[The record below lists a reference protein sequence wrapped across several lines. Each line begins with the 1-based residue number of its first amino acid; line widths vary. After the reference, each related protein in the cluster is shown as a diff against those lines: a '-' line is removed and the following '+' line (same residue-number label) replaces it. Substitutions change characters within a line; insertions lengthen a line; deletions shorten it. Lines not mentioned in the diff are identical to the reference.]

1 MLNLSCDGQKHLIFA
16 HLQLLFENRWGYN
29 TQNQYQPIF
38 CAKDLMSS
46 NSERSVSTRSK
57 SYLTVD
63 MRMARVYKHYIN
75 V

>member
-38 CAKDLMSS
+38 CAKDLWVQTQKDQSQLDLKVIS
-46 NSERSVSTRSK
+46 QW
-57 SYLTVD
+57 
-63 MRMARVYKHYIN
+63 IW
-75 V
+75 